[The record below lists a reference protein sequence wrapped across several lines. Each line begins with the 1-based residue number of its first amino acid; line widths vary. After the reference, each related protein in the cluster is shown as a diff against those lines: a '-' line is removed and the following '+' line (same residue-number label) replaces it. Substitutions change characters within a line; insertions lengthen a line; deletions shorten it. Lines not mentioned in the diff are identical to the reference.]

1 MSEQKAFAAVSGDR
15 LWNDLMELGKIG
27 AIEGGGVSR
36 PGLSPA
42 DEEGRQWFIAAC
54 VKAGFDVRLD
64 PMRNVIVRIPAK
76 DPAAKVLAT
85 GSHLDSVPGGGR
97 FDGALGAL
105 AALECARV
113 IKENNIELPY
123 HLEIIAFVD
132 EEGAYGAGSVGS
144 RAMMG
149 LLMPGELTRE
159 SVVTGT
165 SFAADMAKLGGDAAA
180 DVRRSPEEFAAY
192 VELHIEQG
200 PRLENARKDCGPVT
214 AIVGIER
221 YEVVVTGKAGHAG
234 TTPMQ
239 IREDALV
246 MAAPLFTLLPAWAVE
261 QNPEMVATIGTL
273 SLHPGGANIIPG
285 ECRFVI
291 GVRSGRQED
300 LDAIG
305 TRLKAYVQDKPAFSV
320 KQIYKKGGAAMH
332 PDVIAAIEKGAE
344 MAGCSS
350 MRLSSGAGHDAQ
362 TLGPYLPTGMIFVP
376 CRGGISHNP
385 AEWIEPEQAAKG
397 AQVLLNTLLLLSGKI

>member
-1 MSEQKAFAAVSGDR
+1 
-15 LWNDLMELGKIG
+15 MELGAIG
-27 AIEGGGVSR
+27 GIEGGGVSR

-42 DEEGRQWFIAAC
+42 DEQGRQWFIAAC
-54 VKAGFDVRLD
+54 VKAGLDVRLD
-64 PMRNVIVRIPAK
+64 PMRNVIVRIPSK

-97 FDGALGAL
+97 FDGALGAV

-113 IKENNIELPY
+113 IKESGIELPY

-149 LLMPGELTRE
+149 LLRPGELTRE

-165 SFAADMAKLGGDAAA
+165 SFAADMARLGGDAAA

-200 PRLENARKDCGPVT
+200 PRLENAHKDCGPVT

-239 IREDALV
+239 IRQDALV

-291 GVRSGRQED
+291 GVRSARQED

-305 TRLKAYVQDKPAFSV
+305 KRLEAYVQDKPAFSL
-320 KQIYKKGGAAMH
+320 KQIYKKSGAAMH

-344 MAGCSS
+344 LAGCSS

-397 AQVLLNTLLLLSGKI
+397 AQVLLNTLLLLCGKI